1 MSYSSKRCERCGKF
15 YDVDYGGQIIV
26 QHNNIAKPPIIARGL
41 CSDCLIVLDRFL
53 ANKDIYNDEYN
64 GGGWDD

>member
-26 QHNNIAKPPIIARGL
+26 QHNNIAAQPPIIARDL
-41 CSDCLIVLDRFL
+41 CSDCLIVLDSFL
-53 ANKDIYNDEYN
+53 EYY